1 MGYNKP
7 LPPNKKATGLKSL
20 ANVMKA
26 DKAADAKMGPKQIKA
41 DIAADKKN
49 LASKTKKK

>member
-1 MGYNKP
+1 MNTGSFPKA
-7 LPPNKKATGLKSL
+7 LSGKKSQSL
-20 ANVMKA
+20 ATVMKM
-26 DKAADAKMGPKQIKA
+26 DKKADAKMGPKQIKA